1 MSVIRNFLRN
11 EKIMFLAKVTPFLN
25 LKIANYYIAHP
36 NLKRDSPIINFK
48 IYLLSLQYLR
58 WDYFWLG
65 RHFQIWILSLLSYW
79 DINQKSDRLK
89 VQFWTLEHK
98 LQSFNPPPQK
108 LQKEID
114 SRSVPVLHM
123 FLRFQIA
130 ITLVRKV
137 GTILFISFWQLT
149 FLSIRNNKNVKIN
162 LDHPTLLVVINLQF
176 GHLLFLIIRNQLYY
190 QPFQIMQFYEVL
202 LPRVKALCADG
213 CMLPLINIIHSCF
226 KQVNC

>member
-114 SRSVPVLHM
+114 SRSVPSSTYVFEISNCDNSGQESRNDIVYK
-123 FLRFQIA
+123 FLVADIPLYQ
-130 ITLVRKV
+130 K
-137 GTILFISFWQLT
+137 QQ
-149 FLSIRNNKNVKIN
+149 KCE
-162 LDHPTLLVVINLQF
+162 
-176 GHLLFLIIRNQLYY
+176 NQ
-190 QPFQIMQFYEVL
+190 
-202 LPRVKALCADG
+202 PRPSN
-213 CMLPLINIIHSCF
+213 PLGSY
-226 KQVNC
+226 